1 MTLRQTIAACA
12 LALGTSASSA
22 QTLSAQLQLPC
33 VTAPEAE
40 ALVTAILPETIEA
53 LAATCARELP
63 PGAVLRGPSV
73 QYLERYRSDANAVWP
88 NAQKAV
94 SRVIGADAS
103 GIVGNNVARPVIAA
117 LLAPAIVKQVQ
128 PGECAS
134 YERIV
139 ALAQPLPPRNLAGLL
154 VSVWQL
160 ADARRKP
167 TDKRP
172 ALTICPRSS

>member
-1 MTLRQTIAACA
+1 MSWRRSVAAVA
-12 LALGTSASSA
+12 LALGASASSA
-22 QTLSAQLQLPC
+22 QQLSAEIQFPC

-53 LAATCARELP
+53 LAAACANQLP
-63 PGAVLRGPSV
+63 PGATLRSSNASFIG
-73 QYLERYRSDANAVWP
+73 RYRSDADSVWP

-103 GIVGNNVARPVIAA
+103 GILGSNVARPVIAS

-128 PGECAS
+128 PSECPS
-134 YERIV
+134 YDRIV
-139 ALAQPLPPRNLAGLL
+139 TLAQPLPPRNLAGLL

-160 ADARRKP
+160 ADARRK
-167 TDKRP
+167 TGDKRP
-172 ALTICPRSS
+172 ALSICPRPA

>member
-1 MTLRQTIAACA
+1 MSWRGPIGACA
-12 LALGTSASSA
+12 LALGATASSA
-22 QTLSAQLQLPC
+22 QNFGAQLQLPC

-40 ALVTAILPETIEA
+40 ALVTAILPETIEQ
-53 LAATCARELP
+53 LATTCAGQLP
-63 PGAVLRGPSV
+63 AGAVLRDATPRFIA
-73 QYLERYRSDANAVWP
+73 RYRSDANAVWP
-88 NAQKAV
+88 SAQKAV

-103 GIVGNNVARPVIAA
+103 GILGSNVARPVIAS
-117 LLAPAIVKQVQ
+117 LLAPAIVRQVQ
-128 PGECAS
+128 PSDCAS

-167 TDKRP
+167 GDKRP
-172 ALTICPRSS
+172 ALTICARSS

>member
-1 MTLRQTIAACA
+1 MTLCRTIAAAA
-12 LALGTSASSA
+12 LALGATASSA

-53 LAATCARELP
+53 LSSTCAAQLP
-63 PGAVLRGPSV
+63 PGAVLRAPSG
-73 QYLERYRSDANAVWP
+73 QFIARYRSDADAVWP

-103 GIVGNNVARPVIAA
+103 GILGSNVARPVIAS

-134 YERIV
+134 YDRIV

-160 ADARRKP
+160 ADARRK
-167 TDKRP
+167 TGDKRP
-172 ALTICPRSS
+172 ALTICPRPA

>member
-1 MTLRQTIAACA
+1 MNWRRSFAACA
-12 LALGTSASSA
+12 LALGASASSA
-22 QTLSAQLQLPC
+22 QSFSAQVQLPC

-53 LAATCARELP
+53 LASTCAAQLP
-63 PGAVLRGPSV
+63 PGAVLRAPSS
-73 QYLERYRSDANAVWP
+73 QFIARYRSDAEAVWP

-103 GIVGNNVARPVIAA
+103 GILGSNVARPVIAS

-134 YERIV
+134 YDRIV

-167 TDKRP
+167 GEKRP